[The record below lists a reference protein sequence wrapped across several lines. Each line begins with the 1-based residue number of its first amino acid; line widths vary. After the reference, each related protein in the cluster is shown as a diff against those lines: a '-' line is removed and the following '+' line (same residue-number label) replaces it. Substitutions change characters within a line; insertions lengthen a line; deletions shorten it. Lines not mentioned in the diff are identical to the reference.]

1 MFSSK
6 LLNFFPTPKFLK
18 FSYVGMRI
26 NQRTLHYIELRN
38 DERGLRLGRYG
49 EKAIESSPD
58 FFSNESLKSALREI
72 IKKEK
77 IEFIKLALPE
87 EETYLFKVAVEGK
100 TQEEIRSNIEFQ
112 LEENVPISGNDAIFE
127 FNLLPGEI
135 GEKKEA
141 VVSVVSK
148 QTISKYYDFFKEF
161 NIIPVS
167 FVAESNSLSRAVV
180 KKEDQ
185 ETSIIVNLS
194 GQRTVCAVVSRGLV
208 QFSSIVNAGSFL
220 MTDALRKH
228 YNLSIE
234 DAEKMKEEKGIVRDE
249 ENEGTFSI
257 LANAVSVLRDEIERV
272 SIYWRTHHDKDS
284 KWPIKKII
292 LVGKDAVI
300 PGLADY
306 LSASLKIDVH
316 IADIWCNLP
325 RYKREVP
332 PIKHKDSLSYGT
344 SIGLSL

>member
-26 NQRTLHYIELRN
+26 SHHSIHYVELKN
-38 DERGLRLGRYG
+38 DEGGLRLGRFG
-49 EKAIESSPD
+49 EKMVASSSD
-58 FFSNESLKSALREI
+58 IFLNEDLKNALREI
-72 IKKEK
+72 KKKEK

-87 EETYLFKVAVEGK
+87 EETYLFKIFVEGN
-100 TQEEIRSNIEFQ
+100 TPQAIRSSIEFQ

-127 FNLLPGEI
+127 YDLLPNG
-135 GEKKEA
+135 GGSKREA

-161 NIIPVS
+161 NITPVS

-180 KKEDQ
+180 KKGDE

-194 GQRTVCAVVSRGLV
+194 DQRTVCAVVSRGLA

-220 MTDALRKH
+220 MTDALRKR
-228 YNLSIE
+228 YDLSIE
-234 DAEKMKEEKGIVRDE
+234 DAEKMKTEKGIIKDGE
-249 ENEGTFSI
+249 DEGTFSV
-257 LANAVSVLRDEIERV
+257 LANAVSILRDEMERV
-272 SIYWRTHHDKDS
+272 SVYWRTHHDKELRY
-284 KWPIKKII
+284 PIKKII
-292 LVGKDAVI
+292 LVGKDAAI
-300 PGLADY
+300 PGFADY
-306 LSASLKIDVH
+306 LSASLKIDVF
-316 IADIWCNLP
+316 IADIWSNLP
-325 RYKREVP
+325 RYKKEVP
-332 PIKHKDSLSYGT
+332 PIKQKDSLAFGT